1 MNEVSKADPSTKADP
16 SASADPS
23 TKADPSAS
31 ADSSVV
37 ADSSSAAEP
46 NAGVES
52 SAAAALKAGSEQR
65 RTFAI
70 ISHPDAGKTT
80 LTEKL
85 LLFGGAIREAGAVK
99 GKKARRHATSDWM
112 EIEKQRGI
120 SVTSTVLQF
129 SYKNRRINILDT
141 PGHEDF
147 SEDTYRTLTAADS
160 AVMLIDAAK
169 GVEPQ
174 TIKLFEVCAM
184 RGIPIFTF
192 INKLDREGKEPLA
205 LLEEIEEVL
214 GIRSCPMNWP
224 IGMGQQFLGIY
235 NRSDKRFERFTGRG
249 EATTNISVDD
259 IESEELSGILG
270 ADLHAQL
277 QEEVMLL
284 DIAGDPFDA
293 DLVQKG
299 KLTPVFFGSAI
310 ANFGVETFLN
320 EFIDLAPAPGPRKT
334 DGGLVE
340 PSDEAFSGFVFKIQA
355 NMNPAHRDRIAFIR
369 MCSGKFDR
377 GMNVNHVRTGKKIN
391 LAQPQQF
398 FGQGRE
404 IIDEAFPGDIIGI
417 FDPGL
422 FRIGDTLSESGWF
435 NFEPL
440 PQFSPEHFAR
450 VNVKNTLKY
459 KQFHKGLEQLAEEGA
474 IQVYRQVNR
483 TEDMILGAVGR
494 LQFEVFQYRMNSEY
508 GAEVELTNLPYS
520 VARWI
525 ETPNMETLNY
535 DRYSN
540 LIVKDLDDRFV
551 MLFPNEFATHFVVD
565 KNPDV
570 KLHTTSY
577 GMK

>member
-1 MNEVSKADPSTKADP
+1 MSSEPINEVSK
-16 SASADPS
+16 
-23 TKADPSAS
+23 
-31 ADSSVV
+31 
-37 ADSSSAAEP
+37 
-46 NAGVES
+46 VEQNDVY
-52 SAAAALKAGSEQR
+52 KQR

-174 TIKLFEVCAM
+174 TIKLFEVCSM

-235 NRSDKRFERFTGRG
+235 NRSDRRFERFTGRG
-249 EATTNISVDD
+249 EGTINIQVDD
-259 IESEELSGILG
+259 IESEELRDVLG
-270 ADLHAQL
+270 ADLHEQL

-293 DLVQKG
+293 DLVQRG

-320 EFIDLAPAPGPRKT
+320 QFIELSPAPGPRRT
-334 DGGLVE
+334 DEGLVE
-340 PSDEAFSGFVFKIQA
+340 PSDESFSGFVFKIQA

-369 MCSGKFDR
+369 MCSGRFER
-377 GMNVNHVRTGKKIN
+377 GMNVNHVRTGKKIS

-422 FRIGDTLSESGWF
+422 FRIGDTLTESGWF

-494 LQFEVFQYRMNSEY
+494 LQFEVFQYRMNAEY

-525 ETPNMETLNY
+525 ETPNLETLNY

-540 LIVKDLDDRFV
+540 LIVKDQDDRYV
-551 MLFPNEFATHFVVD
+551 MLFPNEFATHFVID

-570 KLHTTSY
+570 MLHTTSY

>member
-1 MNEVSKADPSTKADP
+1 MSTEHEKQQG
-16 SASADPS
+16 
-23 TKADPSAS
+23 TH
-31 ADSSVV
+31 
-37 ADSSSAAEP
+37 E
-46 NAGVES
+46 E
-52 SAAAALKAGSEQR
+52 R

-129 SYKNRRINILDT
+129 SWKKRRINILDT

-174 TIKLFEVCAM
+174 TIKLFEVCRM

-192 INKLDREGKEPLA
+192 INKLDRQGKDPLA
-205 LLEEIEEVL
+205 LLEEIEAVL

-224 IGMGQQFLGIY
+224 IGMGSDFRGIY
-235 NRSDKRFERFTGRG
+235 NRADALFERFTDRS
-249 EATTNISVDD
+249 EDTVNIQADNIDAPALKEVLGP
-259 IESEELSGILG
+259 ELHERLK
-270 ADLHAQL
+270 
-277 QEEVMLL
+277 EEVMLL
-284 DIAGDPFDA
+284 DIAGDPFDSE
-293 DLVQKG
+293 LVAKG

-320 EFIDLAPAPGPRKT
+320 QFIELAPAPGSRKT
-334 DGGLVE
+334 DQGVVL
-340 PSDEAFSGFVFKIQA
+340 PTDDSFSGFVFKIQA
-355 NMNPAHRDRIAFIR
+355 NMNPAHRDRVAFIR
-369 MCSGKFDR
+369 ICSGEFKR

-391 LAQPQQF
+391 LSQPQQF

-404 IIDEAFPGDIIGI
+404 IIDEAYPGDIIGI
-417 FDPGL
+417 FDPGQ
-422 FRIGDTLSESGWF
+422 FRIGDTICESGSF
-435 NFEPL
+435 HFERL

-450 VNVKNTLKY
+450 VYVKSTLKY
-459 KQFHKGLEQLAEEGA
+459 KQFHKGLEQLSEEGA
-474 IQVYRQVNR
+474 IQVFRQFNR
-483 TEDMILGAVGR
+483 TEDMLLGAVGQ
-494 LQFEVFQYRMNSEY
+494 LQFEVFQYRMRSEY
-508 GAEVELTNLPYS
+508 GAEVELVNLPYS
-520 VARWI
+520 HARWI
-525 ETPNMETLNY
+525 EWSEDIGNLNY

-540 LIVKDLDDRFV
+540 IIVKDKDDRLV
-551 MLFPNEFATHFVVD
+551 MLFQDEFSIRWVID
-565 KNPDV
+565 KNPGV
-570 KLHTTSY
+570 QLLSISY
-577 GMK
+577 GV